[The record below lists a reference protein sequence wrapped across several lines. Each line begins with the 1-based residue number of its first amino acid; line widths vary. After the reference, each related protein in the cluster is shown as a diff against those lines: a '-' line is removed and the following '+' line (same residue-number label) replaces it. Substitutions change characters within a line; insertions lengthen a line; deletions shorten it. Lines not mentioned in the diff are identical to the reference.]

1 MVARRAPAPS
11 VAVCLSYSLG
21 TVLPAG
27 NGGRL
32 IEPDCEAADVAV
44 NQALGLLET
53 TGLTPA
59 LVALDGMEKA
69 ADVRVLQAEVNDLL
83 GICIKILGTTAAVEA
98 ALAAGQ
104 TLAAEMGGRP
114 IATVLNRPDLEAWR
128 ALESPREYN
137 PLIQQDVVFIPS
149 YEPAE
154 AAVEGKELTV
164 SDASQFALGFIET
177 QGFTAV
183 FEAIDSA
190 CKAANVEVLGKEKLG
205 GGYVTVIVRGDV
217 AAVKAAIE
225 AGRERVDG
233 LGKLI
238 AAHVIPRPSASVLSL
253 LPKS

>member
-1 MVARRAPAPS
+1 MRSGRDGRGSLEEVA
-11 VAVCLSYSLG
+11 
-21 TVLPAG
+21 
-27 NGGRL
+27 
-32 IEPDCEAADVAV
+32 EVAV
-44 NQALGLLET
+44 NEALGLLET

-69 ADVRVLQAEVNDLL
+69 GGIRVVQAEVNDML
-83 GICIKILGTTAAVEA
+83 GICIKILGPTAAVEA
-98 ALAAGQ
+98 AMAAGRS
-104 TLAAEMGGRP
+104 LAEEMGGRP
-114 IATVLNRPDLEAWR
+114 ITAILHRPDAEAWT
-128 ALESPREYN
+128 ALESPREFN
-137 PLIQQDVVFIPS
+137 PLIQQDVVIIPS
-149 YEPAE
+149 YEPAP
-154 AAVEGKELTV
+154 AVEGKEKAV

-190 CKAANVEVLGKEKLG
+190 CKAASVEVLGKEKLG
-205 GGYVTVIVRGDV
+205 GGYVTVIIRGDV

-253 LPKS
+253 LPK